1 MKKFT
6 LILFFSFS
14 FLIST
19 SLFCSS
25 AEKEMIIAKDLTVQ
39 IISPKEGERVHGNI
53 AIEARVNHPEAVR
66 YCEFYIQEPGAKDRY
81 SWKDYTSP
89 YSWGGDGQ
97 TLDTTLFNDGQAS
110 VVAFCFPKD
119 SQSAMFQK
127 RIYFTIENGKPV
139 VEIISP
145 EDQAMI
151 NGKTLV
157 RVDAR
162 DPKGIKSSPG
172 ITGIYIYVNGGL
184 YQKLTKPPYHCSL
197 ETCLLCSGFHSIRV
211 VAEDSE
217 GLTNSDIIIIN
228 VPPEGTSLQTE
239 KK

>member
-14 FLIST
+14 FLIPA
-19 SLFCSS
+19 SLSDSS

-53 AIEARVNHPEAVR
+53 TIEARINHPEAVR
-66 YCEFYIQEPGAKDRY
+66 YCEFYIQEPGVKDRY

-89 YSWGGDGQ
+89 YFWGGDGQ
-97 TLDTTLFNDGQAS
+97 SLDTTLFNDGRAS

-127 RIYFTIENGKPV
+127 RIYFTIENGKPM

-145 EDQAMI
+145 EDRAMI

-172 ITGIYIYVNGGL
+172 ITGIYIYINGGL
-184 YQKLTKPPYHCSL
+184 YQKLTKQPYLFLL
-197 ETCLLCSGFHSIRV
+197 ETCLLRSGFQSIRA

-217 GLTNSDIIIIN
+217 GLSNYNTVIVTVNPDDSIFRTI
-228 VPPEGTSLQTE
+228 E
-239 KK
+239 K